1 MDHYTYINSPQ
12 LRDNP
17 ARAAELRA
25 AEFRCRTGTR
35 RIADP
40 ITQGI
45 EPS

>member
-1 MDHYTYINSPQ
+1 MDYYTYINSPQ
-12 LRDNP
+12 WRDNP
-17 ARAAELRA
+17 ARLAELKA
-25 AEFRCRTGTR
+25 AGFRRRTGTR